1 MPSLPLEIV
10 FAGTPDFAVSTLQA
24 LIESHHRVIAA
35 YTQPDRLA
43 GRGRKMLPSPVKRL
57 SVQQQIKIYQPE
69 NLRTEEARE
78 HLRALCPDVMVVV
91 AYGQI
96 LPPDI
101 LQIPK
106 YGCLN
111 VHASLL
117 PRWRGAA
124 PIQRAILA
132 GDRETGI
139 TVMQMDE
146 GLDTGNILSRVRTPI
161 HDKDNGQ
168 TLHDRLAAMGAA
180 ALTKALDD
188 MAGGSLPQATPQND
202 NDACYA
208 AKLTKAE
215 AAIDWSR
222 PAGEIVQAIR
232 GFNPWPVAH
241 TEFDG
246 EPLRIWQASDL
257 NRTTHVAAGEVVSI
271 NHNITVATGN
281 GCLELLEVQPA
292 GGRRMSAQAFLN
304 SRREI
309 IEPGYIFGQSQKK

>member
-1 MPSLPLEIV
+1 
-10 FAGTPDFAVSTLQA
+10 
-24 LIESHHRVIAA
+24 
-35 YTQPDRLA
+35 
-43 GRGRKMLPSPVKRL
+43 MLSSPVKRL

-69 NLRTEEARE
+69 NLCAEEARE
-78 HLRALCPDVMVVV
+78 HLRALCPDVMVIV

-132 GDRETGI
+132 GDRETGVAI
-139 TVMQMDE
+139 MQMDE

-180 ALTKALDD
+180 ALIKALDD
-188 MAGGSLPQATPQND
+188 MAGGSLPQAIPQND

-222 PAGEIVQAIR
+222 PAGEIVRAIR

-257 NRTTHVAAGEVVSI
+257 NQTTHVAAGEVVSI